1 MPHNKASQYMKQQLM
16 KPQGETDKLT
26 IKVDYFALA
35 GVAQ

>member
-1 MPHNKASQYMKQQLM
+1 MPHNKASQYMKQLM